1 MAGADQFTQRITEL
15 QESVGHG
22 HLTAHLLRDQVYAHY
37 QEARLDLRHPN
48 GGQAMYQE
56 SSLYDHRDEYLRGIA
71 ETVLVDITSG
81 MIDAV
86 EQFDGH
92 AAERCPKELTMLSRS
107 GHPSVTSEGAV
118 VYDRAPEVPRL
129 SKSELR
135 ELAHLRPRETAV
147 RMHQGPSG
155 AANPRPGTHRTPLI
169 RAHGIGMWAGDQFGN
184 PNTRR
189 RRG

>member
-1 MAGADQFTQRITEL
+1 VAGADQFTQRITEL
-15 QESVGHG
+15 QEMVGHG
-22 HLTAHLLRDQVYAHY
+22 HLTGHLLRDQVYAHY
-37 QEARLDLRHPN
+37 QEARLDLRHPQ

-56 SSLYDHRDEYLRGIA
+56 SSLYDYRDEYLRGIA

-81 MIDAV
+81 MVDAV
-86 EQFDGH
+86 ESFDDH
-92 AAERCPKELTMLSRS
+92 AAGRCPKELTMLSRS
-107 GHPSVTSEGAV
+107 GHPSVTSEGSV
-118 VYDRAPEVPRL
+118 VYDRAPEIPRL
-129 SKSELR
+129 SKAELR
-135 ELAHLRPRETAV
+135 DLAHLRTRGTAV

-155 AANPRPGTHRTPLI
+155 AANPRPGTNRTPLI

>member
-1 MAGADQFTQRITEL
+1 VAGADQFTQRISEL

-37 QEARLDLRHPN
+37 QEARLDLRHPQ

-56 SSLYDHRDEYLRGIA
+56 SSLYDHRDDYLRGIA

-86 EQFDGH
+86 EEFDGH
-92 AAERCPKELTMLSRS
+92 AADRCPKELTLLSRS
-107 GHPSVTSEGAV
+107 GHPSVTSEGTV
-118 VYDRAPEVPRL
+118 VYDRAPEIPRL
-129 SKSELR
+129 SKGDLKELGR
-135 ELAHLRPRETAV
+135 LRSHGTAV

-155 AANPRPGTHRTPLI
+155 AANPRPGTNRTPLI
-169 RAHGIGMWAGDQFGN
+169 RAHGIGLWAGAQDGN